1 MVKADIFVCQDN
13 WSVVSLMRRNVAR
26 TMLQKSIGSLL
37 PLVCLSILGS
47 LSPLAEAWQQ
57 ETAADAHALVN
68 QYCAGC
74 HNDKLKTA
82 GISLQNLD
90 LAKVADDAA
99 TWEKVLRKV
108 SANEMPP
115 AGLPRPKAPEAKA
128 FTTYLETELD
138 RYAAAHPNPGH
149 PTIHRLNRSEYSNT
163 IRDLLGLD
171 VNVGSTLPPD
181 DSGYGFDN
189 IGDVLSLS
197 PVLIERYMSAS
208 RKVSRLAVG
217 DTSIK
222 PQVDLFA
229 PVKESRAAS
238 KGGPKL
244 PRNERIA
251 DDLPFDSAGGL
262 SFQYSFP
269 VDGEYV
275 FKIRMPAPAVGF
287 GETAAPVGQV
297 FELRIPVKAGERQVG
312 VTFMRSGAIPEI
324 LPTIG
329 PARAAAAAAGRGPVR
344 PPVTAHMDLRLD
356 GVRLKLY
363 DVPEGPNGP
372 AFNDISIA
380 GPYNILGAGDS
391 PSRQKI
397 FVCQPA
403 SATEEEPCARRIL
416 SSLGRRAYRRP
427 FTDTDL
433 KPLMGFYQAGR
444 KEGTFDSGI
453 EMALRAMLVS
463 PDFLFRIERDPAGS
477 APGAVHRVNDFEL
490 ASRLSYFLWSTMP
503 DDELLKLADQ
513 GKLKDPAVVAQQVAR
528 MLDDPRSKAFVN
540 NFAGQYLY
548 LRNLAAQKPDPD
560 EYPEFDNSLRRS
572 FEQESK
578 MFFNAILRE
587 NRPVTELLDAK
598 FTFLNQRLAEFYGVP
613 GIYGPQFRRVELTDP
628 NRGGILGQGSLLTV
642 TSYPNRTSVVQ
653 RGKWVLE
660 NLLGTP
666 PPPPPPNVP
675 SLDAHGKDGKITMRQ
690 AMEAHRA
697 NPVCASCHS
706 RMDPIGFA
714 LENYDGVGAWR
725 DKDNGAVIDASGKLP
740 DGTTFTGPAGLKQL
754 LLTQHRDEFISTF
767 TEKLMTYAL
776 GRGLEAY
783 DRPAVRSIVREAD
796 KQNDTISALID
807 AIVRSPQFQMR
818 RTRES

>member
-1 MVKADIFVCQDN
+1 
-13 WSVVSLMRRNVAR
+13 
-26 TMLQKSIGSLL
+26 
-37 PLVCLSILGS
+37 
-47 LSPLAEAWQQ
+47 
-57 ETAADAHALVN
+57 
-68 QYCAGC
+68 
-74 HNDKLKTA
+74 
-82 GISLQNLD
+82 
-90 LAKVADDAA
+90 
-99 TWEKVLRKV
+99 
-108 SANEMPP
+108 
-115 AGLPRPKAPEAKA
+115 
-128 FTTYLETELD
+128 
-138 RYAAAHPNPGH
+138 
-149 PTIHRLNRSEYSNT
+149 
-163 IRDLLGLD
+163 
-171 VNVGSTLPPD
+171 
-181 DSGYGFDN
+181 
-189 IGDVLSLS
+189 
-197 PVLIERYMSAS
+197 
-208 RKVSRLAVG
+208 
-217 DTSIK
+217 
-222 PQVDLFA
+222 
-229 PVKESRAAS
+229 
-238 KGGPKL
+238 
-244 PRNERIA
+244 
-251 DDLPFDSAGGL
+251 
-262 SFQYSFP
+262 
-269 VDGEYV
+269 
-275 FKIRMPAPAVGF
+275 
-287 GETAAPVGQV
+287 
-297 FELRIPVKAGERQVG
+297 
-312 VTFMRSGAIPEI
+312 
-324 LPTIG
+324 
-329 PARAAAAAAGRGPVR
+329 
-344 PPVTAHMDLRLD
+344 
-356 GVRLKLY
+356 
-363 DVPEGPNGP
+363 
-372 AFNDISIA
+372 
-380 GPYNILGAGDS
+380 
-391 PSRQKI
+391 
-397 FVCQPA
+397 
-403 SATEEEPCARRIL
+403 
-416 SSLGRRAYRRP
+416 
-427 FTDTDL
+427 
-433 KPLMGFYQAGR
+433 
-444 KEGTFDSGI
+444 
-453 EMALRAMLVS
+453 
-463 PDFLFRIERDPAGS
+463 
-477 APGAVHRVNDFEL
+477 
-490 ASRLSYFLWSTMP
+490 
-503 DDELLKLADQ
+503 
-513 GKLKDPAVVAQQVAR
+513 

-572 FEQESK
+572 FEQESN

-783 DRPAVRSIVREAD
+783 DRPAVRSIVREAG